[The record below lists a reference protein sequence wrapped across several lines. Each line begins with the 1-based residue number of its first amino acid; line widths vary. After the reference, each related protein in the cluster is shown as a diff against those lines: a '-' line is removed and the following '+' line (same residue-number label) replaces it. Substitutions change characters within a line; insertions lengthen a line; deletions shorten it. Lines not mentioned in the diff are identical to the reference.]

1 LRDGS
6 SKLRIYSII
15 ANDLIAAMHEMAA
28 PMPNSFAR
36 PTPSS
41 QTAGTPADSGN
52 DAADFSLILRQ
63 YEDRVR
69 RATERFR
76 AQA

>member
-6 SKLRIYSII
+6 RKLRIYSII
-15 ANDLIAAMHEMAA
+15 ANDLIAAMRKMAA
-28 PMPNSFAR
+28 PMPNSFAW

-41 QTAGTPADSGN
+41 QTGNPADSGN
-52 DAADFSLILRQ
+52 DAADFILILRQ
-63 YEDRVR
+63 YKDRVR

-76 AQA
+76 APA